1 MIKVVYG
8 MLVSDDDD
16 RKVND
21 IVRWCNDHPLKKK
34 DVYENNAYG
43 LKHKCEKD
51 LGFYVSQD
59 DIATVY
65 RWLGNDVEQIKSPI
79 YLDGYCWKIGR

>member
-51 LGFYVSQD
+51 LLCLIMTSRCVKMSVSS
-59 DIATVY
+59 
-65 RWLGNDVEQIKSPI
+65 LEHCLKKKKSS
-79 YLDGYCWKIGR
+79 